1 MLTHSEKTSTYHL
14 NVGEKPTKVLQ
25 EIARDTG
32 SMCWASRGGTI
43 NFKSMEKM
51 ANAAPS
57 LTYESAN
64 PNTSGFTISQF
75 NILNAD
81 YEYQRRHN
89 YRMASY
95 DMTKGVV
102 YSGNQ

>member
-1 MLTHSEKTSTYHL
+1 
-14 NVGEKPTKVLQ
+14 
-25 EIARDTG
+25 
-32 SMCWASRGGTI
+32 
-43 NFKSMEKM
+43 M

-102 YSGNQ
+102 YSGNREDPIKFTSNPDPTALANYNKFILPASICWWKEMPR